1 LRIGQRAAIDVGTK
15 RVGAAICDR
24 EGILASPVCTVQRI
38 ENIQETVQQILSS
51 LPNELLEI
59 YVGLPLNL
67 RSESTKS
74 TEDALLV
81 AAAIQ
86 EISGCEVR
94 LIDERMTTALAN
106 SQLRVIGKSQKEA
119 RSSIDQMAA
128 VAILEYALDIEK
140 KQDRVPGITIS
151 EWRENNAC

>member
-15 RVGAAICDR
+15 RVGVAVCDR
-24 EGILASPVCTVQRI
+24 EGILANPVCTVQRV
-38 ENIQETVQQILSS
+38 EDVQETVLQILSS

-67 RSESTKS
+67 RSETTKS
-74 TEDALLV
+74 TEDALFV

-86 EISGCEVR
+86 DISGCQVR

-106 SQLRVIGKSQKEA
+106 SQLRVIGKSQKDG

-140 KQDRVPGITIS
+140 KQDKVPGITIS
-151 EWRENNAC
+151 EWRDNNV